1 MAEKYYELKLAG
13 LTRHLPIMPISDDLA
28 IAGFVILG
36 DTELVTAVAPE
47 MVKIL
52 PECDILITAETKG
65 IPLVSEMARLMGHSR
80 YVVAR
85 KSMKLYMEDPL
96 IVDVKS
102 ITTANPQ
109 KLFLD
114 EKDAERIRGKRVAIV
129 DDVISTGESLLALEK
144 LVELSGGEIVTRMC
158 ILAEGEAVDRED
170 ILYLQELPL
179 IPLN

>member
-1 MAEKYYELKLAG
+1 MADKYYELKLAG
-13 LTRHLPIMPISDDLA
+13 LTRYLPIMPISDDLA

-52 PECDILITAETKG
+52 PPCDLIMTAETKG
-65 IPLVSEMARLMGHSR
+65 IPLVSEMARLIGHDR

-85 KSMKLYMEDPL
+85 KSVKLYMEDPL
-96 IVDVKS
+96 VVDVKS

-109 KLFLD
+109 RLYLD
-114 EKDAERIRGKRVAIV
+114 EKDAERMRGKRVAIV
-129 DDVISTGESLLALEK
+129 DDVISTGESLHALEK
-144 LVELSGGEIVTRMC
+144 LVSLAGGEVAARMC
-158 ILAEGEAVDRED
+158 ILAEGEAVERDD

-179 IPLN
+179 IDL

>member
-1 MAEKYYELKLAG
+1 MADKYYELKLAG
-13 LTRHLPIMPISDDLA
+13 LTRYLPIMPISDDLA

-52 PECDILITAETKG
+52 PPCDLIMTAETKG
-65 IPLVSEMARLMGHSR
+65 IPLVSEMARLLGHDR

-85 KSMKLYMEDPL
+85 KSVKLYMEDPL
-96 IVDVKS
+96 LVDVKS

-109 KLFLD
+109 RLYLD
-114 EKDAERIRGKRVAIV
+114 EKDAERMRGKRVAIV
-129 DDVISTGESLLALEK
+129 DDVISTGESLHALEK
-144 LVELSGGEIVTRMC
+144 LVSLAGGEVAARMC
-158 ILAEGEAVDRED
+158 ILAEGEAVERDD

-179 IPLN
+179 IDL

>member
-1 MAEKYYELKLAG
+1 MADKYYELKLAG
-13 LTRHLPIMPISDDLA
+13 LTRYLPIMPISDALA

-52 PECDILITAETKG
+52 PPCDLIMTAETKG
-65 IPLVSEMARLMGHSR
+65 IPLVSEMARLIGHDR

-85 KSMKLYMEDPL
+85 KSVKLYMEDPL
-96 IVDVKS
+96 VVDVKS

-109 KLFLD
+109 RLYLD
-114 EKDAERIRGKRVAIV
+114 EKDAERMRGKRVAIV
-129 DDVISTGESLLALEK
+129 DDVISTGESLHALEK
-144 LVELSGGEIVTRMC
+144 LVSLAGGEVAARMC
-158 ILAEGEAVDRED
+158 ILAEGEAVERDD

-179 IPLN
+179 IDL

>member
-13 LTRHLPIMPISDDLA
+13 LTRYLPIMPISDDMA

-36 DTELVTAVAPE
+36 DTELVTAVAAE

-52 PECDILITAETKG
+52 PPSDILITAETKG
-65 IPLVSEMARLMGHSR
+65 IPLVSEMARLLGHQR

-85 KSMKLYMEDPL
+85 KSMKLYMEDPI

-102 ITTANPQ
+102 ITTVNPQ
-109 KLFLD
+109 KLYLD
-114 EKDAERIRGKRVAIV
+114 EKDAERISGKRVAIV
-129 DDVISTGESLLALEK
+129 DDVISTGESLLALER
-144 LVELSGGEIVTRMC
+144 LVEQAGGEISAKMC
-158 ILAEGEAVDRED
+158 ILAEGEAVERDD